1 MRAVLWSAAVA
12 GLLAVGMILVPGIS
26 SAHSSSSA
34 GLDPELSPQVHHIT
48 LTSPNAQTDGYFG
61 VSVAISGKTVV
72 VGAPVE
78 TVSGNM
84 YAGHAYTFKGK
95 TGALISTLTSPNAQT
110 DGSFGWSVAVSGTTV
125 VVGAIGETASGYD
138 SAGHSYVF

>member
-48 LTSPNAQTDGYFG
+48 LTSPNAQTDG
-61 VSVAISGKTVV
+61 
-72 VGAPVE
+72 
-78 TVSGNM
+78 
-84 YAGHAYTFKGK
+84 
-95 TGALISTLTSPNAQT
+95 
-110 DGSFGWSVAVSGTTV
+110 SFGWSVAVSGTTV